1 MSLAQ
6 QRERVKDNVEVNAA
20 AAEAPP
26 AAEAPVNAA
35 VAEFLREFRTESG
48 IGLLMAF
55 GEEPMDFQRRM
66 ESLLEELNP
75 QRGMESELADQ
86 IGQTFWRMR
95 RFQRMQDGLAL
106 KSIQN
111 KVEMEEMVTAQRAT
125 QALALA
131 QPFRNLAQVLAR
143 RGQALPAGEVEE
155 FAKSRRGD
163 DSPEMREFI
172 ALLRELAKPMEKRA
186 RSVAMRQARTD
197 LRRLMEPY
205 EVLAWQTS
213 RRAEK
218 VRSGENLAALMAPEG
233 ACSASIQSLEDLYIR
248 RLWRLT
254 NILAKLRQGAFKNK
268 FPTSEAAISM
278 KTKELTTMCP

>member
-172 ALLRELAKPMEKRA
+172 ALLTRA
-186 RSVAMRQARTD
+186 CQADGEARAQRGHAPGTHRPSPTD
-197 LRRLMEPY
+197 G
-205 EVLAWQTS
+205 A
-213 RRAEK
+213 
-218 VRSGENLAALMAPEG
+218 VRSAGVADLATGREGSIRGEPGRPHGPRGCVQRVDPKLGGSVHSSALAADKYPG
-233 ACSASIQSLEDLYIR
+233 
-248 RLWRLT
+248 
-254 NILAKLRQGAFKNK
+254 K
-268 FPTSEAAISM
+268 AAARGLQ
-278 KTKELTTMCP
+278 K